1 MGADFPCLR
10 LDEPPL
16 GPPPM
21 AMPPPPRL
29 NALQP
34 GEAWPGEANDW
45 SRANDWRR
53 APIPN
58 MPFSPWRAHPWKAP
72 PPHFA
77 AYRRPP
83 LVYDVPVKAPPPH
96 LAALREPPLRRGE
109 LPIEAPPPHVFVVME
124 EPLPEFDHNERRTDR
139 F

>member
-1 MGADFPCLR
+1 MGAAFPCLR
-10 LDEPPL
+10 LDEPPR

-21 AMPPPPRL
+21 ARPPPPRL

-45 SRANDWRR
+45 KQAT
-53 APIPN
+53 IPN
-58 MPFSPWRAHPWKAP
+58 MPFTAWKAPPWKAP

-77 AYRRPP
+77 AYRGPP

-96 LAALREPPLRRGE
+96 LAALQAPPLRRGE
-109 LPIEAPPPHVFVVME
+109 PPVKAPPPHVFVVME
-124 EPLPEFDHNERRTDR
+124 EPLPEVQVFAVAFANQLPRSR
-139 F
+139 